1 MPADLTT
8 LSNILKDLYL
18 GPVQEQLQN
27 DVLIVQRLGS
37 SSQELVG
44 NQAVIPLHTSRTGGI
59 GARPEAGA
67 LPTDGNQSYRKITYD
82 LKYLYGAI
90 KVSGIAMLK
99 TRSDAGAFL
108 RALQSEIDGLKAD
121 LTKDV
126 ARQLYGDGTG
136 AVATLTSGSTTTVLN
151 LASNEALL
159 KGQIYPNMVINVGT
173 LANPVSRSSTPGT
186 VASVDPNGNG
196 GLGTVTLA
204 AAISGAGAAGE
215 FIFRYNNTAAASVS
229 YEMNGLKNVVSTST
243 GTSLGNLSATTEP
256 LWDNVRVNNGSG
268 SIVLDNIEQA
278 LGRVRINGGKP
289 SVAITSYGIRRQI
302 FNQLS
307 PQVRYAEPQS
317 LKGGFTA
324 LQYGDYPV
332 VVDVD
337 APYGALYL
345 LDEAQLRLFSPEDW
359 GWLQEDGKVLK
370 WDPGYDR
377 WIGVM
382 RRAMQLGAVRRN
394 THAVIYG
401 MTDAGY

>member
-1 MPADLTT
+1 MAADLTT

-27 DVLIVQRLGS
+27 DILIVQRLGT
-37 SSQELVG
+37 SSQELIG
-44 NQAVIPLHTSRTGGI
+44 NQAVIPLHVSRTGGI
-59 GARPEAGA
+59 GARPEGGL
-67 LPTDGNQSYRKITYD
+67 LPTDGNQSYRKINYD

-121 LTKDV
+121 LQKDT

-136 AVATLTSGSTTTVLN
+136 ALATLTAGSTTTVLN

-159 KGQIYPNMVINVGT
+159 KGQIYPNMVVNVGT
-173 LANPVSRSSTPGT
+173 LANPVSRSSSPGT
-186 VASVDPNGNG
+186 VSSVDPAGNG

-204 AAISGAGAAGE
+204 AAISGSGVAGE
-215 FIFRYNNTAAASVS
+215 FIFRYNSTAASSVS
-229 YEMNGLKNVVSTST
+229 YEMSGLQNVVSTST
-243 GTSLGNLSATTEP
+243 GTTLGGLSATTEP
-256 LWDNVRVNNGSG
+256 LWDNVRVNNTSG
-268 SIVLDNIEQA
+268 PIVLDNIEQA
-278 LGRVRINGGKP
+278 IGRVRINGGKP
-289 SVAITSYGIRRQI
+289 SVAITSFGVRRQI

-307 PQVRYAEPQS
+307 PQVRYMEPQN

-324 LQYGDYPV
+324 LQYGEYPI

-337 APYGALYL
+337 APYGKMFL

-370 WDPGYDR
+370 WDSGYDR
-377 WIGVM
+377 WIAVM

-394 THAVIYG
+394 THAVVYNI
-401 MTDAGY
+401 TDTGY